1 MRRVEIAA
9 YDQPDGGAAWLMIR
23 RYRRQSGY
31 DYYVT
36 ASPGLEARLPRPLP
50 IGGLGFATYE
60 AAHLFSQGLAA
71 AQAVDTLYVTFSP
84 PEHAGHWPALAL
96 SPIHPCE
103 ADNLFE
109 ADAEAETEAVQP
121 PPGQWLDALL
131 ERCAGKPP
139 VPTAVAHP
147 CDAAA
152 LGAAME
158 AAQRGFITPLLVGPE
173 AKIRRAAEA
182 AGVDLRG
189 VQIIPEPHSH
199 AAAAQA
205 VALVRAGQAQLL
217 MKGSLHTDELMHAV
231 LEPARGLRTERRVSH
246 VYIVEA
252 PAYPRPL
259 LITDAAI
266 NISPSLEDK
275 RDIVQNAID
284 LAHVM
289 GIRTPR
295 VAVLSAVETV
305 NAKIQSTLDAAA
317 LCKMADRGQISGA
330 VIDGPLAFDNAIS
343 PQAAQDKGIRSAV
356 AGRAD
361 ILVTRDLVSGNV
373 LAKQLTFLAGAEAA
387 GVALGARVP
396 IILTSRADAERTRVA
411 SCAVAALMASEGAQ
425 P

>member
-1 MRRVEIAA
+1 M
-9 YDQPDGGAAWLMIR
+9 
-23 RYRRQSGY
+23 
-31 DYYVT
+31 
-36 ASPGLEARLPRPLP
+36 
-50 IGGLGFATYE
+50 
-60 AAHLFSQGLAA
+60 
-71 AQAVDTLYVTFSP
+71 
-84 PEHAGHWPALAL
+84 
-96 SPIHPCE
+96 
-103 ADNLFE
+103 
-109 ADAEAETEAVQP
+109 
-121 PPGQWLDALL
+121 
-131 ERCAGKPP
+131 
-139 VPTAVAHP
+139 
-147 CDAAA
+147 
-152 LGAAME
+152 
-158 AAQRGFITPLLVGPE
+158 
-173 AKIRRAAEA
+173 
-182 AGVDLRG
+182 
-189 VQIIPEPHSH
+189 
-199 AAAAQA
+199 
-205 VALVRAGQAQLL
+205 
-217 MKGSLHTDELMHAV
+217 
-231 LEPARGLRTERRVSH
+231 SH

-330 VIDGPLAFDNAIS
+330 LIDGPLAFDNAIS

-361 ILVTRDLVSGNV
+361 ILVTPDLVSGNV
-373 LAKQLTFLAGAEAA
+373 LAKQLFFLAGAEAA

>member
-1 MRRVEIAA
+1 MKTLEIA
-9 YDQPDGGAAWLMIR
+9 PDERPDAGALWLLVR
-23 RYRRQSGY
+23 RYRRRNGY

-36 ASPGLEARLPRPLP
+36 ASPALEGRLPRPLP
-50 IGGLGFATYE
+50 IGGLGFASYE

-71 AQAVDTLYVTFSP
+71 AQDVDTLYLTFTP
-84 PEHAGHWPALAL
+84 PEHTSHWPALAL
-96 SPIHPCE
+96 PSVHPW
-103 ADNLFE
+103 
-109 ADAEAETEAVQP
+109 EAENLSEEVDEAPEPGP
-121 PPGQWLDALL
+121 PDAGQWLDALL
-131 ERCAGKPP
+131 ERCAGRPA
-139 VPTAVAHP
+139 VPTAIAHP
-147 CDAAA
+147 CDAAS

-158 AAQRGFITPLLVGPE
+158 AAEHGLIRPVLVGPE
-173 AKIRRAAEA
+173 HKIRRAAEA

-231 LEPARGLRTERRVSH
+231 LDKTLGLRTERRVSH

-252 PAYPRPL
+252 PTYPRPL

-266 NISPSLEDK
+266 NISPNLEEK

-289 GIRTPR
+289 GIRTPK

-305 NAKIQSTLDAAA
+305 NPKLQSTIDAAA
-317 LCKMADRGQISGA
+317 LCKMADRGQITGA
-330 VIDGPLAFDNAIS
+330 VIDGPLAFDNAVS
-343 PQAAQDKGIRSAV
+343 PQAAKDKGIKSPV

-361 ILVTRDLVSGNV
+361 ILVTPDLVSGNV
-373 LAKQLTFLAGAEAA
+373 LAKQLTFLADADAA

-411 SCAVAALMASEGAQ
+411 SCAVAALMASEGPRA
-425 P
+425 

>member
-1 MRRVEIAA
+1 
-9 YDQPDGGAAWLMIR
+9 MIR
-23 RYRRQSGY
+23 RYRRRDGY

-36 ASPGLEARLPRPLP
+36 ASPSLEARLPRPLP

-60 AAHLFSQGLAA
+60 AAHLFSQGLAT
-71 AQAVDTLYVTFSP
+71 AQAVDTLYVTFTP
-84 PEHAGHWPALAL
+84 PEHGHWPALAL
-96 SPIHPCE
+96 PSVHPCE
-103 ADNLFE
+103 AENLY
-109 ADAEAETEAVQP
+109 EAELHEGDAAP
-121 PPGQWLDALL
+121 AAGRQWLDALL
-131 ERCAGKPP
+131 ERCAGRPA
-139 VPTAVAHP
+139 VATAVAHP
-147 CDAAA
+147 CDAAS

-158 AAQRGFITPLLVGPE
+158 AAERGLIRPLLVGPE
-173 AKIRRAAEA
+173 HKIRAAAEA
-182 AGVDLRG
+182 AGVDLHG
-189 VQIIPEPHSH
+189 VQLIPEPHSH

-217 MKGSLHTDELMHAV
+217 MKGSLHTEELMHAV
-231 LEPARGLRTERRVSH
+231 LDRSRGLRTERRVSH

-266 NISPSLEDK
+266 NISPTLEEK

-289 GIRTPR
+289 GIHTPR

-305 NAKIQSTLDAAA
+305 SAKLQSTIDAAA
-317 LCKMADRGQISGA
+317 LCKMADRGQITGA
-330 VIDGPLAFDNAIS
+330 LIDGPLAFDNAVS
-343 PQAAQDKGIRSAV
+343 PQAAESKGIRSPV

-361 ILVTRDLVSGNV
+361 ILVTPDLVSGNI
-373 LAKQLTFLAGAEAA
+373 LAKQLTFMGGAEAA

-411 SCAVAALMASEGAQ
+411 SCAVAALMASQGAQ

>member
-1 MRRVEIAA
+1 MKPVEIAA
-9 YDQPDGGAAWLMIR
+9 DEQPESGKPWLMIQ
-23 RYRRQSGY
+23 RYRRRDGY

-36 ASPGLEARLPRPLP
+36 ASPSLEARLPRPLP

-71 AQAVDTLYVTFSP
+71 AQAVDTLYVTFTP
-84 PEHAGHWPALAL
+84 PEHGHWPALAL
-96 SPIHPCE
+96 PSVHPCE
-103 ADNLFE
+103 AENLYE
-109 ADAEAETEAVQP
+109 ADLREGDASPAAER
-121 PPGQWLDALL
+121 QWLDALL
-131 ERCAGKPP
+131 ERCAGRPA
-139 VPTAVAHP
+139 VATAVAHP
-147 CDAAA
+147 CDAAS

-158 AAQRGFITPLLVGPE
+158 AAERGLIRPLLVGPE
-173 AKIRRAAEA
+173 HKIRAAAEA
-182 AGVDLRG
+182 AGVDLHG
-189 VQIIPEPHSH
+189 VQLIPEPHSH

-231 LEPARGLRTERRVSH
+231 LDRSCGLRTERRVSH

-266 NISPSLEDK
+266 NISPTLEEK

-284 LAHVM
+284 LAHAM
-289 GIRTPR
+289 GIHTPR

-305 NAKIQSTLDAAA
+305 SAKLQSTIDAAA
-317 LCKMADRGQISGA
+317 LCKMADRGQITGA
-330 VIDGPLAFDNAIS
+330 LIDGPLAFDNAVS
-343 PQAAQDKGIRSAV
+343 PQAAESKGIRSPV

-361 ILVTRDLVSGNV
+361 ILVTPDLVSGNI
-373 LAKQLTFLAGAEAA
+373 LAKQLTFMGGAEAA

-411 SCAVAALMASEGAQ
+411 SCAVAALMASQGAQ

>member
-1 MRRVEIAA
+1 MKPVEIAA
-9 YDQPDGGAAWLMIR
+9 DERPESGKPWLMIR
-23 RYRRQSGY
+23 RYRRRDGY

-36 ASPGLEARLPRPLP
+36 ASPSLEARLPRPLP

-60 AAHLFSQGLAA
+60 AAHLFSQGLAT
-71 AQAVDTLYVTFSP
+71 AQAVDTLYVTFTP
-84 PEHAGHWPALAL
+84 PEHGHWPALAL
-96 SPIHPCE
+96 PSVHPCE
-103 ADNLFE
+103 AENLY
-109 ADAEAETEAVQP
+109 EAELHEGDAAP
-121 PPGQWLDALL
+121 AAGRQWLDALL
-131 ERCAGKPP
+131 ERCAGRPA
-139 VPTAVAHP
+139 VATAVAHP
-147 CDAAA
+147 CDAAS

-158 AAQRGFITPLLVGPE
+158 AAERGLIRPLLVGPE
-173 AKIRRAAEA
+173 HKIRAAAEA
-182 AGVDLRG
+182 AGVDLHG
-189 VQIIPEPHSH
+189 VQLIPEPHSH

-217 MKGSLHTDELMHAV
+217 MKGSLHTEELMHAV
-231 LEPARGLRTERRVSH
+231 LDRSRGLRTERRVSH

-266 NISPSLEDK
+266 NISPTLEEK

-289 GIRTPR
+289 GIHTPR

-305 NAKIQSTLDAAA
+305 SAKLQSTIDAAA
-317 LCKMADRGQISGA
+317 LCKMADRGQITGA
-330 VIDGPLAFDNAIS
+330 LIDGPLAFDNAVS
-343 PQAAQDKGIRSAV
+343 PQAAESKGIRSPV

-361 ILVTRDLVSGNV
+361 ILVTPDLVSGNI
-373 LAKQLTFLAGAEAA
+373 LAKQLTFMGGAEAA

-411 SCAVAALMASEGAQ
+411 SCAVAALMASQGAQ

>member
-1 MRRVEIAA
+1 MRPIEVAPDERL
-9 YDQPDGGAAWLMIR
+9 DGGAPWLMIR
-23 RYRRQSGY
+23 RYRRRTGY

-36 ASPGLEARLPRPLP
+36 ASPSLEARLPRPLP
-50 IGGLGFATYE
+50 VGGLGFATYE
-60 AAHLFSQGLAA
+60 AAHLFSQGLAT
-71 AQAVDTLYVTFSP
+71 AQAVETLYVTFTP
-84 PEHAGHWPALAL
+84 PEHASHWPALAL
-96 SPIHPCE
+96 PAIHPCE
-103 ADNLFE
+103 AENLE
-109 ADAEAETEAVQP
+109 EAERTDKDEPQA
-121 PPGQWLDALL
+121 PGQWLEALL
-131 ERCAGKPP
+131 ERCAGRPA

-147 CDAAA
+147 CDVAS

-158 AAQRGFITPLLVGPE
+158 AAERGLIVPLLVGPE
-173 AKIRRAAEA
+173 PKIRRAAEA
-182 AGVDLRG
+182 AGVDLHG

-231 LEPARGLRTERRVSH
+231 LDKACGLRTERRVSH

-266 NISPSLEDK
+266 NISPNLDEK

-289 GIRTPR
+289 GLRTPK

-305 NAKIQSTLDAAA
+305 NPKLQSTLDAAA
-317 LCKMADRGQISGA
+317 LCKMADRGQITGG
-330 VIDGPLAFDNAIS
+330 VLDGPLAFDNAVS
-343 PQAAQDKGIRSAV
+343 PQAAEDKGIRSPV

-361 ILVTRDLVSGNV
+361 ILVTPDLVSGNV
-373 LAKQLTFLAGAEAA
+373 LAKQLTFLAGADAA

-411 SCAVAALMASEGAQ
+411 SCAVAALMASEGGR

>member
-1 MRRVEIAA
+1 MKPIEIAA
-9 YDQPDGGAAWLMIR
+9 DERPETNAPWLMIR
-23 RYRRQSGY
+23 RYRRRDGY

-36 ASPGLEARLPRPLP
+36 ASPSLEARLPRSLP

-71 AQAVDTLYVTFSP
+71 AQAVETLYVTFTP
-84 PEHAGHWPALAL
+84 PEHGHWPALAL
-96 SPIHPCE
+96 PSVQPCE
-103 ADNLFE
+103 AENLYE
-109 ADAEAETEAVQP
+109 ADLHEGEAAPAAER
-121 PPGQWLDALL
+121 QWLDALL
-131 ERCAGKPP
+131 ERCAGRPA
-139 VPTAVAHP
+139 VATAVAHP
-147 CDAAA
+147 CDAAS

-158 AAQRGFITPLLVGPE
+158 AAERGLIRPLLVGPE
-173 AKIRRAAEA
+173 HKIRAAAEV
-182 AGVDLRG
+182 AGVDLHG
-189 VQIIPEPHSH
+189 VQLIPEPHSH

-231 LEPARGLRTERRVSH
+231 LDRSCGLRTERRVSH

-266 NISPSLEDK
+266 NISPTLEEK

-284 LAHVM
+284 LAQVM
-289 GIRTPR
+289 GIHTPR

-305 NAKIQSTLDAAA
+305 SAKLQSTIDAAA
-317 LCKMADRGQISGA
+317 LCKMADRGQITGA
-330 VIDGPLAFDNAIS
+330 LIDGPLAFDNAVS
-343 PQAAQDKGIRSAV
+343 PQAAESKGIRSPV

-361 ILVTRDLVSGNV
+361 ILVTPDLVSGNI
-373 LAKQLTFLAGAEAA
+373 LAKQLTFMGGAEAA

-411 SCAVAALMASEGAQ
+411 SCAVAALMASQGAQ